1 MSAEHKE
8 NLQQVKTPRVESI
21 VESNVS
27 SIRDVK
33 IIKKDERINHK
44 VNIDNLLRDLRAE
57 QKKDR
62 RTNVIIS
69 CTLLSAI
76 AGAAILFN
84 N

>member
-8 NLQQVKTPRVESI
+8 NLQQVKTPI